1 VILGASGGFAG
12 DLMSAGM
19 LPCATEII
27 SGDNACYSVECSSLY
42 APE

>member
-1 VILGASGGFAG
+1 
-12 DLMSAGM
+12 M
-19 LPCATEII
+19 LPCVTEII